1 MTFNPLSIY
10 TALIRNPKTK
20 WATII
25 LTILYIAS
33 PIDII
38 PEFIPIA
45 GLVDDGLLIS
55 FLVIALKE
63 LRPKKHID
71 AKFR

>member
-10 TALIRNPKTK
+10 TALISNPKTK
-20 WATII
+20 WVTII

>member
-1 MTFNPLSIY
+1 MTLNPLTIY

-20 WATII
+20 WLTII
-25 LTILYIAS
+25 LTVLYIAS
-33 PIDII
+33 PIDLI
-38 PEFIPIA
+38 PEFFPIV
-45 GLVDDGLLIS
+45 GLVDDGLLLS

>member
-1 MTFNPLSIY
+1 MTLNPLSIY
-10 TALIRNPKTK
+10 TALIKNPKTK
-20 WATII
+20 W
-25 LTILYIAS
+25 LTVGLTVLYIVS
-33 PIDII
+33 PIDLL
-38 PEFIPIA
+38 PDFIPIA

>member
-1 MTFNPLSIY
+1 MTLNPLNIY
-10 TALIRNPKTK
+10 TALIKNPKTK
-20 WATII
+20 WVTII
-25 LTILYIAS
+25 LTVLYIAS
-33 PIDII
+33 PIDFI

-45 GLVDDGLLIS
+45 GLLDDGVLIS

-63 LRPKKHID
+63 LRPKKSVD

>member
-1 MTFNPLSIY
+1 MTLNPLNIY
-10 TALIRNPKTK
+10 TALIKNPKTK
-20 WATII
+20 WITII
-25 LTILYIAS
+25 LTVLYIAS
-33 PIDII
+33 PFDFI
-38 PEFIPIA
+38 PEFFPIV

>member
-20 WATII
+20 WVTFV
-25 LTILYIAS
+25 LTILYVIS
-33 PIDII
+33 PVDII
-38 PEFIPIA
+38 PDFLLPFGII
-45 GLVDDGLLIS
+45 DDGILLT
-55 FLVIALKE
+55 FLIIALKE
-63 LRPKKHID
+63 IRPKKHID